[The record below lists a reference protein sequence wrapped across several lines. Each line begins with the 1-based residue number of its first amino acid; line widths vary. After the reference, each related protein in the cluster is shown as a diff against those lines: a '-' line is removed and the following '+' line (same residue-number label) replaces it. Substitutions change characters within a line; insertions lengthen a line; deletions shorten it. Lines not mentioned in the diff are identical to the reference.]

1 MSTLEGLCWAS
12 TAGGERYVCI
22 ATLKH
27 LVPPTHNK
35 QNGRA
40 VRHHHLMHL
49 APACPLSK
57 EVFGAS
63 KCIWAFMRNCS
74 ADIYC
79 GWNNCMRLCT
89 RKQESH
95 CHFYCHAY
103 GLQLQCTARANT
115 ALLFAPFEA
124 LTCVSSEG
132 SDLMVPSLSPQYQC
146 TALSYISAVNAH
158 MHTTLAGR
166 IL

>member
-1 MSTLEGLCWAS
+1 MGPGWAIVCHLYRCPLETGNTWSAGWVSLDESTSHSTSTLEGLCWAS
-12 TAGGERYVCI
+12 TAGGERHVCI

-40 VRHHHLMHL
+40 IRHHLMHL
-49 APACPLSK
+49 APASPLSK

-89 RKQESH
+89 IKRVALPFLLSCIWAAIAVH
-95 CHFYCHAY
+95 CTCKHCFTFRSIW
-103 GLQLQCTARANT
+103 GAN
-115 ALLFAPFEA
+115 L
-124 LTCVSSEG
+124 C
-132 SDLMVPSLSPQYQC
+132 Y
-146 TALSYISAVNAH
+146 
-158 MHTTLAGR
+158 
-166 IL
+166 